1 MTAVNLAYGLI
12 PAKQQE
18 GSLMQFRTHAS
29 VSQRLL
35 PKMFRSALIL
45 KVRAEDESGSN
56 TTKMSQLSRMKRF
69 WPDLKHWINV
79 KKLLITP

>member
-1 MTAVNLAYGLI
+1 MDDRCELGVRFNTCEARRRLINAV
-12 PAKQQE
+12 QE
-18 GSLMQFRTHAS
+18 AS

-35 PKMFRSALIL
+35 PKPFRSTLIL
-45 KVRAEDESGSN
+45 KVCAEDESASS
-56 TTKMSQLSRMKRF
+56 TTKMSQLSRMKLF